1 MYKAFYGFKE
11 NAFNITSDPA
21 FYFESSRHK
30 EAFSHLIYG
39 IKSRKGIISLTGE
52 VGTGKTTLCRIL
64 LNKIDQTIK
73 TAFILNPSFSQ
84 IQLLQLITKDLGI
97 VCPKNNKLDL
107 INSLNQFLIDQSA
120 LGHNVAVII
129 DEAQNLNI
137 HQLEQIRLL
146 SNLETEKD
154 KLLQIILVGQPEL
167 LDKLKKPSLRQV
179 NSRIGV
185 RYHIQPLER
194 DDIKTYIY
202 HRLKV
207 AGGPDKLKFTQ
218 DAIKE
223 IYNFSNG
230 TPRLINILCE
240 HALLAGFVNETFEIS
255 EEIIKASAKE
265 ALAVY

>member
-30 EAFSHLIYG
+30 EAYSHLVYG
-39 IKSRKGIISLTGE
+39 IKSRKGIICLTGE
-52 VGTGKTTLCRIL
+52 VGTGKTILCRIL
-64 LNKIDQTIK
+64 LNTIDQRIK
-73 TAFILNPSFSQ
+73 TAFILNPNFSQ

-97 VCPKNNKLDL
+97 TAKNNKLDL
-107 INSLNQFLIDQSA
+107 VNALNQFLIDQTA
-120 LGHNVAVII
+120 QGHNVAVII

-146 SNLETEKD
+146 SNLETEKE

-167 LDKLKKPSLRQV
+167 LEKLQKPSLRQL

-185 RYHIQPLER
+185 RYHIQPLEKNEVR
-194 DDIKTYIY
+194 DYIE
-202 HRLKV
+202 HRLDI
-207 AGGPDKLKFTQ
+207 AGAPKKLAFTD
-218 DAIKE
+218 DAVTAVHH
-223 IYNFSNG
+223 FSKG

-240 HALLAGFVNETFEIS
+240 HALLAGFVNETFTIDES
-255 EEIIKASAKE
+255 IIKTCAKE
-265 ALAVY
+265 ALL